1 MRTGLERIGHWL
13 LAVSLSLGLSGCE
26 SLAYYQQGV
35 RGEMQVLRARRPI
48 PVLLA
53 DSRLDARLRARLEI
67 VQRIRQ
73 FAGEQLALPVAHQYD
88 TYADIGRHDV
98 AWAVIAAPT
107 YSLQARRWC
116 YPVVGCLDYHG
127 FFDEARAR
135 RYAQALSRHGFDI
148 YVAPVQAFSTLG
160 WFRDPVLNGFLD
172 LPEPDL
178 AELIFHELAHQ
189 RLFFKGDTAF
199 NESFATAVAEA
210 GVERYAAAYHL
221 DLSAWRQQ
229 RQAQQ
234 TLTVMLMQVRRQL
247 AQLYAQDHQTTDL
260 ASAKAHIL
268 QTLQQTYAEKS
279 QHVAGL
285 DAYAA
290 FVKTTNNASLV
301 TVADYHDLVP
311 AFTRLLARDQG
322 DFARFFADC
331 QLLRRLHPDAR
342 RLALHSLDEKA
353 AVQGGN

>member
-1 MRTGLERIGHWL
+1 MRTGLERAGLWL
-13 LAVSLSLGLSGCE
+13 GAVVLSLVLSGCE

-53 DSRLDARLRARLEI
+53 DSKLDARLRARLEI
-67 VQRIRQ
+67 IQRIRQ
-73 FAGEQLALPVAHQYD
+73 FAGQQLALPVAHQYD

-127 FFDEARAR
+127 FFDETHAR
-135 RYAQALSRHGFDI
+135 RYALALSRHGYDI

-189 RLFFKGDTAF
+189 RLFFKGDTGF

-210 GVERYAAAYHL
+210 GVERYAQAYGL

-229 RQAQQ
+229 KQAQQ
-234 TLTVMLMQVRRQL
+234 TLTQLLMQVRQQL
-247 AQLYAQDHQTTDL
+247 ARLYAQDPP
-260 ASAKAHIL
+260 ASDPAAAKAQIL
-268 QTLQQTYAEKS
+268 QTLQKTYDEQS
-279 QHVAGL
+279 RRVAGL

-290 FVKTTNNASLV
+290 FVKATNNASLV

-353 AVQGGN
+353 PARAGD